1 MWPTYNFVSPY
12 FAVTSSLIL
21 WKPSSFRRS
30 LSLSSRSRQS
40 IAQPPRLMALYLF
53 HKIRG
58 EPPNLGS
65 GFVETVIVSHPTVA
79 LPCTEISKTSPPS
92 SISISYGEGIVR
104 RESIY
109 SHHLTELMLFLPTFT
124 GLVRTIW
131 GWMGN
136 ISSTSLRS
144 CSANS
149 ATIHSANPGSE
160 WNDMINNDNPSC
172 CLTTRPTLYLD
183 SLALLGWRW
192 ALHAS
197 HTVIRPTC
205 WRNVWNVSKY
215 ACLVS

>member
-1 MWPTYNFVSPY
+1 MAYLQFCFTLFRSDVISDPLETFFIPSISVPLLPIQTKYRSTSAVDGTLFISQNTGRATKFGVGFCGNCYRFPSDCRPT
-12 FAVTSSLIL
+12 
-21 WKPSSFRRS
+21 
-30 LSLSSRSRQS
+30 
-40 IAQPPRLMALYLF
+40 LYWNQQDL
-53 HKIRG
+53 
-58 EPPNLGS
+58 
-65 GFVETVIVSHPTVA
+65 
-79 LPCTEISKTSPPS
+79 PPS